1 MQEWS
6 GMGRK
11 GCTAIWELPPAPC
24 CLFWDWFCLQ
34 FPSFWLIFPLEILIW
49 KKSPPGT
56 GGGQMCMLAKG
67 FAGGSGHGESCVSCA
82 RRAMTEAKLDQSIC
96 RITWYWFSISY
107 FTPYFPASC
116 VAVMPSQGT
125 GSQPQHPREHL
136 QQEQQEEWEDESK
149 IQQEQQ
155 EEWEDESKTQQEQQ
169 EEWEDESKT
178 GVVANNRFVWRA
190 EKCKVSSACPTHGVW
205 GNSHVEMHLKLRM
218 EIHGFSSVSRGRK
231 LEVHVTLPKNHC
243 PI

>member
-1 MQEWS
+1 MQEWPD
-6 GMGRK
+6 MRRT
-11 GCTAIWELPPAPC
+11 GCTAGWELPPAPC

-56 GGGQMCMLAKG
+56 GNGQMCMLAKG

-96 RITWYWFSISY
+96 RIIWYWFSIFY
-107 FTPYFPASC
+107 FTPYFPGCC
-116 VAVMPSQGT
+116 VTLMPTQGT

-149 IQQEQQ
+149 
-155 EEWEDESKTQQEQQ
+155 
-169 EEWEDESKT
+169 T
-178 GVVANNRFVWRA
+178 GVVVNNRLVWRV
-190 EKCKVSSACPTHGVW
+190 EKYKVSSACPTHGMW

-218 EIHGFSSVSRGRK
+218 EIQGFNSVSRGRK
-231 LEVHVTLPKNHC
+231 LEVHVTLPENNC